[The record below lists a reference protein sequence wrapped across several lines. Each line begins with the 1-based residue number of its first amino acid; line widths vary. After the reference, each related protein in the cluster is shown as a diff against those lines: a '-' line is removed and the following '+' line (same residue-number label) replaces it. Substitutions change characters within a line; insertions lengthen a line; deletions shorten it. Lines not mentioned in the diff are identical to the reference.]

1 MRRIKFSEFELDL
14 ELFTLQ
20 RNNSPIAIGQR
31 PLDLLVCLIQNRERV
46 VDLKFLRR
54 EVWNSVALS
63 PAAIPTCVRELRMA
77 LGDSASN
84 PRFIESTR
92 GRGYRFI
99 AEVRSAPRSQLT
111 PTQPFE
117 ELPFVGRKTEMG
129 ILRQLLHS
137 SIAEAR
143 GHLILIRGEAGI
155 GKTRLLTEFVK
166 TIPTT
171 VRSYVAR
178 GSAIEGTPAFWPWT
192 KILREALTA
201 QKGTNQELVKNAQ
214 SLSTA
219 FPEIQGS
226 VDYPPNRPTN
236 LDRFSIL
243 SRWVETIRSISRGT
257 PLLLAF
263 EDIHRAD
270 HDSLSLLAWIV
281 EELSFDP
288 VIVIA
293 THRPSPETNV
303 IAQGLSDIAA
313 LPRCKNI
320 DLAPLTAHDISFML
334 DPLSSDRTALSEALE
349 LRTAGNAFYV
359 THLIRYLDSRI
370 NTESTESLV
379 SALPSNGREIV
390 SRQLSDLPSSTR
402 NALAVASVAGGTFSI
417 PTTAEILGVSS
428 KELLSQ
434 LETAR
439 RAWLIREDG
448 CDFVF
453 SHALLRD
460 ALYQTIDS
468 SRRREIHLQLARD
481 LIKHR
486 DSRSTLISDHLTK
499 ALPLTD
505 SAEAR
510 KFALLAGRDT
520 AARFAYS
527 EAQIFFRRALDLVE
541 SDSECSVAD
550 RCKILLEYA
559 NAQLYA
565 GDRERARKT
574 LLEAARLA
582 RRADSGELL
591 AACALQL
598 APDYLSIEVGA
609 YDLTLVRLIEEAL
622 QATPTDDLS
631 LRSKLLARLSQ
642 AVRWKGDLE
651 KHTQMADEALRL
663 ARQSRDR
670 DALSAALSARVDSL
684 GGPDYTEDRIRVLT
698 ELYEIAHSSN
708 NVPAKLV
715 HQTRMIA
722 ALLELGDMV
731 QLDAENESCRELASQ
746 TGLAHFM
753 WYPESTDSM
762 RTLMRGDIQPN
773 NELSSRYQ
781 EIRRL
786 TQDANATQGYALQEI
801 YRQVELDC
809 SESVIPFVLEFTR
822 TQKLVLSWSTGLGWL
837 QWDAGHIADAI
848 DSIEQFE
855 FSRVEALFREAGGGV
870 GIATLAE
877 VAADLGNREQ
887 CEFLYRRI
895 APLQGRF
902 AAAGY
907 GVLYFGSLARYSGL
921 LADSLGM
928 YREAIHHLRLA
939 VKEEARIGARV
950 WQGHSE
956 VDLTAVLQ
964 RSGASRQEITTAL
977 GAARRTVKL
986 TDSPRLAR
994 RFLAVANDFDSEM
1007 KIDRIH

>member
-63 PAAIPTCVRELRMA
+63 PAAIPTCVRELRLA

-99 AEVRSAPRSQLT
+99 AEVKSAPRSQLT

-117 ELPFVGRKTEMG
+117 ELPFVGRKTEMR

-334 DPLSSDRTALSEALE
+334 DPLSSDRTALSKALE

-390 SRQLSDLPSSTR
+390 SRQLSDLPTSTR

-417 PTTAEILGVSS
+417 PTTAEILGISS

-505 SAEAR
+505 SAEVR

-598 APDYLSIEVGA
+598 APDFLAIEIGS
-609 YDLTLVRLIEEAL
+609 YDAHLISMLRESL
-622 QATPTDDLS
+622 DSLPQNLLS
-631 LRSKLLARLSQ
+631 LRAQLLARLSN
-642 AVRWKGDLE
+642 
-651 KHTQMADEALRL
+651 ALLWSRDSLDSEQLAIDALQL
-663 ARQSRDR
+663 ARRSG
-670 DALSAALSARVDSL
+670 DATSLSAALAARADSL
-684 GGPDYTEDRIRVLT
+684 TGPHRVQERMRVT
-698 ELYEIAHSSN
+698 RELQKTVREKN
-708 NVPAKLV
+708 NLPDSVMQHVRL
-715 HQTRMIA
+715 IS
-722 ALLELGDMV
+722 ALLELGDLRAV
-731 QLDAENESCRELASQ
+731 DA
-746 TGLAHFM
+746 
-753 WYPESTDSM
+753 
-762 RTLMRGDIQPN
+762 
-773 NELSSRYQ
+773 
-781 EIRRL
+781 
-786 TQDANATQGYALQEI
+786 
-801 YRQVELDC
+801 
-809 SESVIPFVLEFTR
+809 
-822 TQKLVLSWSTGLGWL
+822 
-837 QWDAGHIADAI
+837 AI
-848 DSIEQFE
+848 DSCERVATDMNVPQYLWYGKTFRAMRKLMEGDFVATHRLAKESHELGDKHGDENVLHSRACQTTCIFIEQNQAAAALSTISAMA
-855 FSRVEALFREAGGGV
+855 SRRPLVRAWRAGTGYIHLMSQQPAEAQMILESFNDSEIQLLFRETGGSAGVAFLAEIAAEAGDV
-870 GIATLAE
+870 GRRSLLYDLCSTAPERSATLGYAIAYFGCFSRYAGILAHTLGLE
-877 VAADLGNREQ
+877 SEAIEHLRAAIDIESKRGAI
-887 CEFLYRRI
+887 LYRAHAALDLSQVLIESELGSDEVRELLSSVQSINSNSAFHRI
-895 APLQGRF
+895 SSRLTRLQ
-902 AAAGY
+902 
-907 GVLYFGSLARYSGL
+907 LQ
-921 LADSLGM
+921 
-928 YREAIHHLRLA
+928 
-939 VKEEARIGARV
+939 IG
-950 WQGHSE
+950 
-956 VDLTAVLQ
+956 
-964 RSGASRQEITTAL
+964 IT
-977 GAARRTVKL
+977 
-986 TDSPRLAR
+986 
-994 RFLAVANDFDSEM
+994 
-1007 KIDRIH
+1007 